1 MQNSTFC
8 LPRYKYKGLKK
19 LLLVMKLTTLIILI
33 GFMYVS
39 AASYGQRININAHD
53 ITIDKLFKEL
63 KKQTGYTFLY
73 KSGILKDQPTINVDI
88 ADASITDV
96 LDKFLKDRPL
106 DYLIVDKSIVIRR
119 KTNAPVKESGPILFI
134 GKVLN
139 EDKKPLPGVTIKV
152 KGAQVGQTVSNEHG
166 EFSILAIGDDAVLQF
181 SYVGYESQELK
192 VKGLKNPLT
201 IVLKAS
207 LSNLDQVQVTAY
219 GTTTKRLNTGNITTI
234 SGKEIAENPVP
245 NVLQALQGRVPGLF
259 IQQMSGQAA
268 SPYSINI
275 RGQNSLQSVAN
286 GANQPL
292 IIVDGVQYP
301 GGKLPLQVFGQNLS
315 VVGSNSLNYLDPQ
328 SIASVDVLKDA
339 DATAIYGSR
348 GAYGVIL
355 ITTKRGQ
362 PGEPKLTVNNY
373 TGVSVRGTSPQ
384 LLNLQQYLDMRR
396 EAFKNDGATPGPN
409 DLDVNGSWPT
419 DRSTDFQHVLTGTH
433 AITSSSN
440 ATYSGGSGNVSY
452 LVGGN
457 YNVQNNIERNTGNNK
472 SVGLNFN
479 LNSTSKNGKFSITL
493 VNSYSSTINTEVPV
507 DFSFL
512 TAGSLTSAPNAPPLT
527 NPDGSLNWN
536 DYAGN
541 PLAELNQ
548 IYKNVTNNLTSSTQF
563 KYKPIDGLT
572 LNASFNY
579 NKIFGREQLIQP
591 SSYFDPNTTFFTS
604 SDLNI
609 YDQSTWTFEPN
620 ANYTSKL
627 GAKGTLSVTAGATL
641 QGYSGYNQNTSGND
655 FISDAL
661 LYDPTSSQ
669 TASISTSFSQTLRRY
684 LGYFGIINYNWD
696 NKYII
701 DLNGRRDG
709 SSKFGINNQF
719 GSFGSIGAAW
729 IMSDESW
736 FKKALPFISFA
747 KLRGSYG
754 TVGGDG
760 IADYLTLNTYTKARA
775 YETSLGISPTGLA
788 NPYLQWEKDL
798 KKEIGLN
805 LEFLNGTISFD
816 GDYYDTRVSNQLTPQ
831 FLSSVTGFTSITLN
845 RDAVIHGYGFEFVLT
860 THNIKGKNF
869 SWTTVINGTVPK
881 SILVSYPG
889 LATSG
894 NADLVIGKSVNGIRT
909 YQYTGVNPQTGTYNF
924 LTRTGQV
931 SDGSPFS
938 GLPQLDQNL
947 DRTQFIDLNPKYYGG
962 ITNSFRYKNVSLDV
976 LFTIT
981 NRMGRNSQGQEPY
994 PPGIFFESG
1003 YNPTTAVLSRWQKP
1017 GDITNVAK
1025 FSQSLFSFFP
1035 YATFAKSSGAY
1046 SNATYGRLQNLNL
1059 SYTFPASI
1067 AKKAGLSA
1075 LRIYVQGQNLFT
1087 ISKYGDLDPEN
1098 LGAGMAPL
1106 RIITGGITLTL

>member
-1 MQNSTFC
+1 
-8 LPRYKYKGLKK
+8 
-19 LLLVMKLTTLIILI
+19 MKLTTLIILI
-33 GFMYVS
+33 GFLHVS
-39 AASYGQRININAHD
+39 AATYGQRININAHD
-53 ITIDKLFKEL
+53 ITIEKLFKEL
-63 KKQTGYTFLY
+63 KKQTGYSFLY
-73 KSGILKDQPTINVDI
+73 KSGILKDQPTINVEI
-88 ADASITDV
+88 SDATITDV
-96 LDKFLKDRPL
+96 LDKFLKNRPL
-106 DYLIVDKSIVIRR
+106 DYLIIDKNIVIRR
-119 KTNAPVKESGPILFI
+119 KANAPVQENGPILYV

-139 EDKKPLPGVTIKV
+139 EDKKPLAGVTIKI
-152 KGAQVGQTVSNEHG
+152 KGAQIGQTVTNERG
-166 EFSILAIGDDAVLQF
+166 EFSIFVIAEDAVLQF
-181 SYVGYESQELK
+181 SYIGYESQEISAK
-192 VKGLKNPLT
+192 NLKNPLL

-219 GTTTKRLNTGNITTI
+219 GTTTKRLNTGNITTV

-259 IQQMSGQAA
+259 IQQMTGQAA

-301 GGKLPLQVFGQNLS
+301 GGKLPLQTFGQNLS
-315 VVGSNSLNYLDPQ
+315 IVGSDALNYLDPQ

-362 PGEPKLTVNNY
+362 PGEAKLTLNNY
-373 TGVSVRGTSPQ
+373 TGVSVRGTTPK

-396 EAFKNDGATPGPN
+396 EAFKNDNATPGPN
-409 DLDVNGSWPT
+409 DFDVNGTWPQ
-419 DRSTDFQHVLTGTH
+419 DRSTDFQHVLTGSH
-433 AITSSSN
+433 AITSSTN
-440 ATYSGGSGNVSY
+440 ATYSGGAGNISY
-452 LVGGN
+452 LIGGN
-457 YNVQNNIERNTGNNK
+457 YNVQNNVERNAGDNK

-493 VNSYSSTINTEVPV
+493 VNSYSSTINTEAPV

-512 TAGSLTSAPNAPPLT
+512 TSQSAIGAPNAPSFT

-536 DYAGN
+536 DYPQN
-541 PLAELNQ
+541 PLAALNQ
-548 IYKNVTNNLTSSTQF
+548 IHKNVTNNLTSSTQL
-563 KYKPIDGLT
+563 KYKPVNGLT

-591 SSYFDPNTTFFTS
+591 SSFFNPNTTFSTN
-604 SDLNI
+604 SDLNL

-620 ANYTSKL
+620 ANYTRKL
-627 GAKGTLSVTAGATL
+627 GAKGTLSVTAGGTL
-641 QGYSGYNQNTSGND
+641 QGYSGSYDITYGSN

-661 LYDPTSSQ
+661 LYDPTSAQ
-669 TASISTSFSQTLRRY
+669 KNSISTSYNQTLRRY

-719 GSFGSIGAAW
+719 GSFGSVGAAW
-729 IMSDESW
+729 IISEESW
-736 FKKALPFISFA
+736 FKNSLPFISFA

-760 IADYLTLNTYTKARA
+760 IADYLTLNTYTKANT
-775 YETSLGISPTGLA
+775 YETNLGLAPTGLA

-805 LEFLNGTISFD
+805 LEFLKGAISFE

-845 RDAVIHGYGFEFVLT
+845 RDAVIHSYGFEFVLT
-860 THNIKGKNF
+860 THNIQSKNF

-881 SILVSYPG
+881 SILVSFPG
-889 LATSG
+889 LATVG
-894 NADLVIGKSVNGIRT
+894 NTNLVIGKSVNGVRE
-909 YQYTGVNPQTGTYNF
+909 YKYAGVNPQTGTYNF
-924 LTRTGQV
+924 ITRNGALT
-931 SDGSPFS
+931 DGSPFS
-938 GLPQLDQNL
+938 GLPALNQSLDK
-947 DRTQFIDLNPKYYGG
+947 TQFIDLNPKFYGG
-962 ITNSFRYKNVSLDV
+962 ITNSFRYKNFSLDV
-976 LFTIT
+976 LISIT
-981 NRMGRNSQGQEPY
+981 DRMGRNSLGQETF
-994 PPGIFFESG
+994 PPGLFAGSG
-1003 YNPTTAVLSRWQKP
+1003 FNPTTAVLKRWQKP

-1025 FSQSLFSFFP
+1025 FSQSIFSFFP
-1035 YATFAKSSGAY
+1035 YGTFEQSAGAY

-1059 SYTFPASI
+1059 SYVFPASI
-1067 AKKAGLSA
+1067 AKRAGLSA
-1075 LRIYVQGQNLFT
+1075 LKIYVQGQNLFT
-1087 ISKYGDLDPEN
+1087 VSKYGDLDPEN

-1106 RIITGGITLTL
+1106 LIITGGITLTL

>member
-39 AASYGQRININAHD
+39 AATYGQRININAHD

-63 KKQTGYTFLY
+63 KKQTGYSFLY
-73 KSGILKDQPTINVDI
+73 KSGILKDLPTINVDI
-88 ADASITDV
+88 TDATITEV

-106 DYLIVDKSIVIRR
+106 DYLIVDKSIVVRR
-119 KTNAPVKESGPILFI
+119 KANAPVKENGPMLFI

-139 EDKKPLPGVTIKV
+139 EDKKPLPGVTIKI
-152 KGAQVGQTVSNEHG
+152 KGAQVGQTYTNEKG
-166 EFSILAIGDDAVLQF
+166 EFSILAISEDAVLQF

-192 VKGLKNPLT
+192 VKGLKNPLS

-259 IQQMSGQAA
+259 IQQMTGQAA

-275 RGQNSLQSVAN
+275 RGQNSLQNVTN

-301 GGKLPLQVFGQNLS
+301 GGKLPLLSFGQNQS
-315 VVGSNSLNYLDPQ
+315 VVGSDALNYLDPQ

-362 PGEPKLTVNNY
+362 PGEAKLTVNNY
-373 TGVSVRGTSPQ
+373 TGVSVRGTTPQ
-384 LLNLQQYLDMRR
+384 LLSLQQYLDMRK

-409 DLDVNGSWPT
+409 DLDVNGTWPA
-419 DRSTDFQHVLTGTH
+419 DRNTDFQHVLTGTH
-433 AITSSSN
+433 AITSSTN
-440 ATYSGGSGNVSY
+440 ATFSGGASNVSY
-452 LVGGN
+452 LVGAN
-457 YNVQNNIERNTGNNK
+457 YNVQNNIERNTGDNK
-472 SVGLNFN
+472 AVGLNFN
-479 LNSTSKNGKFSITL
+479 LNTTSKNGKFSITL

-512 TAGSLTSAPNAPPLT
+512 SNGSVTSAPNAPPLT

-536 DYAGN
+536 DYPQN

-548 IYKNVTNNLTSSTQF
+548 IYKNVTNNLTSSTQL
-563 KYKPIDGLT
+563 KYKPVAGLSI
-572 LNASFNY
+572 NASFNY
-579 NKIFGREQLIQP
+579 NKLSGREQRIQP
-591 SSYFDPNTTFFTS
+591 SSYFDPNTTFFTT
-604 SDLNI
+604 SDLNL

-620 ANYTSKL
+620 ANYTRKL

-641 QGYSGYNQNTSGND
+641 QGYSGYNQNTLGNN

-661 LYDPTSSQ
+661 LYDPTSAQ
-669 TASISTSFSQTLRRY
+669 KANISTSYNQTLRRY

-719 GSFGSIGAAW
+719 GSFGSVGAAW
-729 IMSDESW
+729 IISEEGW
-736 FKKALPFISFA
+736 FKKSLPFISFA

-760 IADYLTLNTYTKARA
+760 IPDYLTLNTYSKANS
-775 YETSLGISPTGLA
+775 YETSLGLAPTGLA

-805 LEFLNGTISFD
+805 LEFLKGAISFE

-831 FLSSVTGFTSITLN
+831 FLSSVTGFSAITLN
-845 RDAVIHGYGFEFVLT
+845 RDAVIHSYGFEFVLT
-860 THNIKGKNF
+860 THNIKGKDF

-894 NADLVIGKSVNGIRT
+894 NINLVIGKSVNGVSA
-909 YQYTGVNPQTGTYNF
+909 YKYAGVNPQTGVYNF
-924 LTRTGQV
+924 ITRKGAIT
-931 SDGSPFS
+931 DGSPFS
-938 GLPQLDQNL
+938 GLPQLDQTL
-947 DRTQFIDLNPKYYGG
+947 DKTQFIDLNPKFYGG
-962 ITNSFRYKNVSLDV
+962 ITNSFRYKNFSLDV
-976 LFTIT
+976 LIT
-981 NRMGRNSQGQEPY
+981 VTDREGRNSLGQEIF
-994 PPGIFFESG
+994 PPGLFSGTG
-1003 YNPTTAVLSRWQKP
+1003 YNPTTAVLKRWQKP

-1025 FSQSLFSFFP
+1025 FSQSIFSFFP
-1035 YATFAKSSGAY
+1035 YGTFEQSAGAY
-1046 SNATYGRLQNLNL
+1046 SNATYARLQNLNL
-1059 SYTFPASI
+1059 SYVFPASI

-1087 ISKYGDLDPEN
+1087 VSKYGDLDPEN

>member
-39 AASYGQRININAHD
+39 AATYGQRININAHD

-63 KKQTGYTFLY
+63 KKQTGYSFLY

-88 ADASITDV
+88 TDATITEV

-106 DYLIVDKSIVIRR
+106 DYLIVDKNIVVRR
-119 KTNAPVKESGPILFI
+119 KANAPVKENGPMLFI

-139 EDKKPLPGVTIKV
+139 EDKKPLPGVTIKI
-152 KGAQVGQTVSNEHG
+152 KGAQVGQTYTNEKG
-166 EFSILAIGDDAVLQF
+166 EFSILAISEDAVLQF

-192 VKGLKNPLT
+192 VKGLKNPLS

-219 GTTTKRLNTGNITTI
+219 GTTTKRLNTGNITTV

-259 IQQMSGQAA
+259 IQQMTGQAA

-275 RGQNSLQSVAN
+275 RGQNSLQSVSN

-301 GGKLPLQVFGQNLS
+301 GGTLPLMTLGQNGS
-315 VVGSNSLNYLDPQ
+315 IVGSNALNYLDPQ

-355 ITTKRGQ
+355 IITKRGQ
-362 PGEPKLTVNNY
+362 PGEAKLTVNNY
-373 TGVSVRGTSPQ
+373 TGVSVRGTTPQ
-384 LLNLQQYLDMRR
+384 LLSLQQYLDMRK
-396 EAFKNDGATPGPN
+396 EAFKNDGVTPGPN
-409 DLDVNGSWPT
+409 DLDVNGTWPA
-419 DRSTDFQHVLTGTH
+419 DRNTDFQHVLTGTH
-433 AITSSSN
+433 AITSSTN
-440 ATYSGGSGNVSY
+440 ATFSGGAGNISY

-472 SVGLNFN
+472 AVGLNFN

-512 TAGSLTSAPNAPPLT
+512 SGGSTTSAPNAPSLT

-536 DYAGN
+536 DYPQN

-548 IYKNVTNNLTSSTQF
+548 IYKNVTNNLTSSTQL
-563 KYKPIDGLT
+563 KYKPTAGLS

-579 NKIFGREQLIQP
+579 NKLSGREQRIQP
-591 SSYFDPNTTFFTS
+591 SSFFNPNTTFYTT
-604 SDLNI
+604 SDLNL

-620 ANYTSKL
+620 ANYTRKL
-627 GAKGTLSVTAGATL
+627 GVKGTLSVTAGATL
-641 QGYSGYNQNTSGND
+641 QGYSGYNQETSGNN

-669 TASISTSFSQTLRRY
+669 RANIATFYNQTLRRY

-709 SSKFGINNQF
+709 SSKFGVNNQF
-719 GSFGSIGAAW
+719 GSFGSVGAAW
-729 IMSDESW
+729 IISEEGW
-736 FKKALPFISFA
+736 FKKGLPFISFA

-760 IADYLTLNTYTKARA
+760 IPDYLTLNTYGKASS
-775 YETSLGISPTGLA
+775 YETSLGLAQTGLA

-805 LEFLNGTISFD
+805 LEFLKGAISFE

-831 FLSSVTGFTSITLN
+831 FLSSVTGFSSITLN
-845 RDAVIHGYGFEFVLT
+845 RDAVIHSYGFEFVLT
-860 THNIKGKNF
+860 THNIKGKDF

-894 NADLVIGKSVNGIRT
+894 NINLVIGKSVNGVRV
-909 YQYTGVNPQTGTYNF
+909 YQYAGVNPQTGTYNF
-924 LTRTGQV
+924 ITRNGAIT
-931 SDGSPFS
+931 DGSPFS
-938 GLPQLDQNL
+938 GLPGLDQTL
-947 DRTQFIDLNPKYYGG
+947 DKTQFIDLNPKFYGG
-962 ITNSFRYKNVSLDV
+962 ITNSFRYKNFSLDV
-976 LFTIT
+976 LIT
-981 NRMGRNSQGQEPY
+981 VTDREGRNSLGQEIF
-994 PPGIFFESG
+994 PPGLFDGVGF
-1003 YNPTTAVLSRWQKP
+1003 NPTTAVLKRWQKP

-1025 FSQSLFSFFP
+1025 FSQSIFSFFP
-1035 YATFAKSSGAY
+1035 YGTFQQSAGAY
-1046 SNATYGRLQNLNL
+1046 SNAMYARLQNLNL
-1059 SYTFPASI
+1059 SYVFPASI

-1087 ISKYGDLDPEN
+1087 VSKYGDLDPEN